1 MNRISNGFALAF
13 ISSMFLSSAVAAD
26 EAESNSI
33 SANPA
38 ATNILAG
45 SAALQKI
52 IEKQLGITNNHGI
65 RIGGAWM
72 ADVDQLFTGGVPDA
86 DRFSANSSFQ
96 LSFSVDGKKM
106 AGWKG
111 SLFDAELLQFNGEN
125 TNGEAGVV
133 QGYNSLP
140 GSPPLNRTELYQLWY
155 RQELFDQKFIF
166 RIGKTVPT
174 YNFNNVV
181 KPVPISYHNI
191 PAVTGLI
198 YTPIFVNSTMLG
210 VLPGYYNSAYGLEL
224 TFAPNNDWY
233 LSIAGYDGSQAQG
246 KQTGTHAW
254 PIFNGSYFYI
264 GETGFSWLLGENKKP
279 GNFAVGLWHEDGPVQ
294 NGDLSEENASGV
306 YLFGSQRLWYKH
318 PGENY
323 SGISSFYQYGINNS
337 DVLRM
342 QQYVGAGLTA
352 FGLVPYRFADSFGA
366 GFALSWLNQDIF
378 SRKTELMFQT
388 YYQAKIINNVYLE
401 PVLSYIP
408 TPGDEKNLP
417 AALAGTLRAV
427 ILV

>member
-1 MNRISNGFALAF
+1 MNRISNGFVFVF
-13 ISSMFLSSAVAAD
+13 ISSIFVSAALAAS
-26 EAESNSI
+26 ETESTTI

-45 SAALQKI
+45 SGVVQKI
-52 IEKQLGITNNHGI
+52 MEKQLGIKNNHGI
-65 RIGGAWM
+65 RIGGAWI
-72 ADVDQLFTGGVPDA
+72 ADIDQLFMGGVSGA

-96 LSFSVDGKKM
+96 QSFSIDGEKM
-106 AGWKG
+106 AAWKG
-111 SLFDAELLQFNGEN
+111 SLFDAELLQFNGQN
-125 TNGEAGVV
+125 TNGDAGVV

-155 RQELFDQKFIF
+155 RQELFDKKFIF

-174 YNFNNVV
+174 YNFNNIV
-181 KPVPISYHNI
+181 KPVPISHHNI
-191 PAVTGLI
+191 PAITSLI

-224 TFAPNNDWY
+224 TFAPTNDWY
-233 LSIAGYDGSQAQG
+233 LSLAGYDGSGAQG
-246 KQTGTHAW
+246 IQTGTHTW
-254 PIFNGSYFYI
+254 PVFKGSYFYI
-264 GETGFSWLLGENKKP
+264 SETGYSWLLGKNKKP
-279 GNFAVGLWHEDGPVQ
+279 GNFAIGLWHEDGPIK
-294 NGDLSEENASGV
+294 NGDLSEKNASGI

-337 DVLRM
+337 GVLRM

-352 FGLVPYRFADSFGA
+352 FGLVPNRFADSFGA
-366 GFALSWLNQDIF
+366 GFAWSWLNQSIF
-378 SRKTELMFQT
+378 HRKTELMLQG

-408 TPGDEKNLP
+408 SPGDNKNLP
-417 AALAGTLRAV
+417 AALAGTIRAV

>member
-1 MNRISNGFALAF
+1 MMRSNGFVLGLF
-13 ISSMFLSSAVAAD
+13 STLLISSSFAANEIETD
-26 EAESNSI
+26 SI

-45 SAALQKI
+45 SAVLQKI
-52 IEKQLGITNNHGI
+52 FEESVGIKNNHGV
-65 RIGGAWM
+65 RIGGAWI
-72 ADVDQLFTGGVPDA
+72 ADINQLFTGGVSGA
-86 DRFSANSSFQ
+86 ERFSANSSFQ
-96 LSFSVDGKKM
+96 LSFSIDGEKM

-125 TNGEAGVV
+125 TNEEAGVV

-181 KPVPISYHNI
+181 KPVPTSYHDI
-191 PAVTGLI
+191 PAITSLI
-198 YTPIFVNSTMLG
+198 YTPVFVNSTMLG
-210 VLPGYYNSAYGLEL
+210 VLPGYYNSAYGIEL
-224 TFAPNNDWY
+224 TFAPRKDWY
-233 LSIAGYDGSQAQG
+233 FSLAGYDGSGAEG
-246 KQTGTHAW
+246 VQTGNEVW
-254 PIFNGSYFYI
+254 PVFNSSYFYI
-264 GETGFSWLLGENKKP
+264 GETGFSWLLGKNKKP
-279 GNFAVGLWHEDGPVQ
+279 GNFAIGLWHEDGPIK
-294 NGDLSEENASGV
+294 NDNLSEENASGM
-306 YLFGSQRLWYKH
+306 YLFGSQRLWYKN

-342 QQYVGAGLTA
+342 QQYVGAGLTV
-352 FGLVPYRFADSFGA
+352 FGLVPNRFADSFGA
-366 GFALSWLNQDIF
+366 GVALSWLNPNIF
-378 SRKTELMFQT
+378 SRKTEFMFQS
-388 YYQAKIINNVYLE
+388 YYQAKIMNNVYLE

-408 TPGDEKNLP
+408 SPGSEGNVP
-417 AALAGTLRAV
+417 AAFAGTLRAV